1 MNHTL
6 KNGFILAMVG
16 GALAG
21 GVSLAD
27 DLPSKVQG
35 DSPKIVLAQTPVG
48 NAVDKSVASPN
59 PAVEQALQRI
69 REDNRTELDLRLSVH
84 KSGFLV
90 ASR

>member
-6 KNGFILAMVG
+6 KNGLILAMVG
-16 GALAG
+16 SALAG
-21 GVSLAD
+21 RVSLAD
-27 DLPSKVQG
+27 DLPSKDQG
-35 DSPKIVLAQTPVG
+35 DAPKVVLAQAPAG

-59 PAVEQALQRI
+59 PAVEQAVERI